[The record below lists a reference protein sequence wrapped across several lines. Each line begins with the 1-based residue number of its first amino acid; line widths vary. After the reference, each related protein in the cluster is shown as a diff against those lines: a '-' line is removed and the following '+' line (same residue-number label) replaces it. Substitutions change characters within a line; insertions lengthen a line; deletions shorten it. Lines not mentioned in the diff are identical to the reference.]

1 MPCHQLR
8 DNIVMSTME
17 GELADITVAET
28 SRHAE
33 GAPTCPSQVAEANTE
48 LASVSPIVEAPASKV
63 SASSTST
70 LATSMEP
77 ATAAS
82 EQEAKSGLAGSSEL
96 TSAVSQSETSRTSGS
111 KQALAGYPES
121 EPPEASQSSR
131 QGWGIQDP
139 VPNIDSLND
148 QLIKFEADER
158 NEGQDTFSWRAF
170 SDQDTYQRPDRWATA
185 IEEAGRVFCTDVIN
199 AQCIT
204 YSPYQVL
211 HEQLGLKWTLLEDYW
226 HDEGVIYEKI
236 YDKALTL
243 TGTKATN
250 KIVSGIGRLDVSTFK
265 VTGTYEGEDEE
276 YYCDTIGTYRDRH
289 GGAHPMQVNIAFR
302 VTNQA
307 MPRYSTLFYN
317 LQVSGLQLIHT
328 PSKRTARN
336 CCAGGCCLCTI
347 L

>member
-1 MPCHQLR
+1 
-8 DNIVMSTME
+8 ME
-17 GELADITVAET
+17 GKLADITVAET

-33 GAPTCPSQVAEANTE
+33 GSPTCPSQVAEANTE
-48 LASVSPIVEAPASKV
+48 LASVSPIIVEALASEV

-70 LATSMEP
+70 RATSMEP

-82 EQEAKSGLAGSSEL
+82 EPAESGLEASTEP
-96 TSAVSQSETSRTSGS
+96 TSAVLQLETSRTSGS
-111 KQALAGYPES
+111 TQALTGYPER
-121 EPPEASQSSR
+121 EPTEASQSSR
-131 QGWGIQDP
+131 QGWGVQEQ
-139 VPNIDSLND
+139 VPNIDSLNE
-148 QLIKFEADER
+148 QLIEIEADER
-158 NEGQDTFSWRAF
+158 NEGQDTFSWTVF
-170 SDQDTYQRPDRWATA
+170 SDQDTYQRADRWATA

-199 AQCIT
+199 SHCIT

-211 HEQLGLKWTLLEDYW
+211 HEQLGLKWTLLADYW
-226 HDEGVIYEKI
+226 HDDGVLYEKI
-236 YDKALTL
+236 HEEDYALIL

-276 YYCDTIGTYRDRH
+276 YYCDTVGTYRDRH

-302 VTNQA
+302 VTNLA

-328 PSKRTARN
+328 QSNSTARK
-336 CCAGGCCLCTI
+336 
-347 L
+347 

>member
-8 DNIVMSTME
+8 NNIVMSTME
-17 GELADITVAET
+17 GELADITVAKT
-28 SRHAE
+28 SRNAE

-48 LASVSPIVEAPASKV
+48 LASVSPIVEAPASEV

-70 LATSMEP
+70 RATSMEP

-82 EQEAKSGLAGSSEL
+82 EPAKSGLAASPEL
-96 TSAVSQSETSRTSGS
+96 ASALSQPETSRTSGS
-111 KQALAGYPES
+111 KQSFTGYPER
-121 EPPEASQSSR
+121 EPTEASQSSR
-131 QGWGIQDP
+131 QGWVVQEQ

-148 QLIKFEADER
+148 RLIKFEADER
-158 NEGQDTFSWRAF
+158 NEGQDTFSRTVL
-170 SDQDTYQRPDRWATA
+170 SDQDTYQRPERWATA
-185 IEEAGRVFCTDVIN
+185 IQEAGRVFCTDIIN

-226 HDEGVIYEKI
+226 HDDGVIYEKI
-236 YDKALTL
+236 YDEAFTL

-302 VTNQA
+302 GTNQA

-328 PSKRTARN
+328 QSNSTARK
-336 CCAGGCCLCTI
+336 
-347 L
+347 